1 MANVDLAEH
10 PMKLTVLKSWRIAVT
25 LLALSTAAGCVAR
38 SAQSVGE
45 TASPTSLM
53 TPGELQALPSKTP
66 DRRVAYGTD
75 SSQYG
80 ELRVPSGPGPH
91 PVAILIHGGCF
102 KAAYATL
109 RDLAPMGDALK
120 EMGIATWNIE
130 YRRLGQPG
138 GGWPGTY
145 LDVGRAVDYLR
156 ALAGQYALDLGRV
169 VVVGHSAGGH
179 LAMWAAA
186 RARVP
191 SGSDLHVATPLPVR
205 GVLDLA
211 GPVDLTANISDY
223 EALCR
228 DTVITALVGGMP
240 AQVPERYAQVSAIKL
255 LPFGIP
261 QVLLIGE
268 YEEFVPRPLAETY
281 ERAAAEAGDP
291 VRLIVIPNVGH
302 FEIASP
308 RAATWPRVTSVI
320 RSLLAGKLP

>member
-1 MANVDLAEH
+1 
-10 PMKLTVLKSWRIAVT
+10 MKLTVSKSWRLVVT
-25 LLALSTAAGCVAR
+25 LLALSIPAGCVAR
-38 SAQSVGE
+38 SAPPVGE
-45 TASPTSLM
+45 TASPPRLM

-66 DRRVAYGTD
+66 DQRIAYGTD
-75 SSQYG
+75 SSQFG

-130 YRRLGQPG
+130 YRRLGDPA

-145 LDVGRAVDYLR
+145 LDVGRAVDHLR
-156 ALAGQYALDLGRV
+156 VLADHHVLDLGRV

-191 SGSDLHVATPLPVR
+191 GASDLHVRDPLPVR

-211 GPVDLTANISDY
+211 GPVDLTANIAEY
-223 EALCR
+223 EGLCR
-228 DTVITALVGGMP
+228 DTVITALVGGTP
-240 AQVPERYAQVSAIKL
+240 AEVPERYAQASAIKL

-268 YEEFVPRPLAETY
+268 FEEFVPRPLAETY
-281 ERAAAEAGDP
+281 VRAAAEAGDP
-291 VRLIVIPNVGH
+291 AKLIVIPNVGH

-308 RAATWPRVTSVI
+308 RAVTWPRVASAI
-320 RSLLAGKLP
+320 RALLDGQLP